1 MGVSLYPQIKDKPM
15 ITIQEHITIYKD
27 PFYYIAF
34 PSSITLDNDEILISC
49 RRALDPRY
57 LLTDS
62 NSELQNKVIHV
73 EARSHQALIRL
84 DANLQPIGD
93 PKSIPLNTEAA
104 DQDGSLIKL
113 SSGRILL
120 SAFSWYPFP
129 PPFSETIRSY
139 KIPFHCSPET
149 T

>member
-1 MGVSLYPQIKDKPM
+1 MIKKLQD
-15 ITIQEHITIYKD
+15 ITLYKD
-27 PFYYIAF
+27 PFYYLAF
-34 PSSITLDNDEILISC
+34 PSSITLDNGEILTSC

-57 LLTDS
+57 LLTD
-62 NSELQNKVIHV
+62 NTSELQNKVIHV

-84 DANLQPIGD
+84 DANLNAIGD
-93 PKSIPLNTEAA
+93 PESIPLNTEAA

-129 PPFSETIRSY
+129 PPFADTVRTY
-139 KIPFHCSPET
+139 KRPFHGTPET
-149 T
+149 TGSNYLMWG